1 MKWIKVS
8 LKTTTEAVDFISAM
22 FDEIGLEGIEIEDK
36 IPLSE
41 EDKQKM
47 FIDILPDLEP
57 DDGIATVS
65 SYVDIKTDIEELR
78 KQIEDGLEELKLFV
92 DLGVCELTFEETDD
106 KDWIDNWKEYFK
118 PFYAAEHILIK
129 PSWEELPEDRKE
141 EDFVIEIDPGTAFG
155 TGSHETTK
163 LCIQSILKELKQG
176 GHVLDVGCGSG
187 ILSLVSLKL
196 GAGRTVGTDID
207 ENSLKITW
215 ENMERNGI
223 TEKEFTSYAGNLID
237 DKDLQQNVGT
247 GFDLVVANILAPV
260 IIQLSGEVAKHMK
273 KDGIFISSGILNTK
287 KEEVQDAL
295 KENGFEILKINE
307 MGEWVSFTARLAEHI
322 YRKRIK

>member
-8 LKTTTEAVDFISAM
+8 LKTTTEAVDLISAM

-47 FIDILPDLEP
+47 FIDILPDLGP

-65 SYVDIKTDIEELR
+65 SYVNIEVDKEVLK
-78 KQIEDGLEELKLFV
+78 KQIEDGLEEVKLFV
-92 DLGVCELTFEETDD
+92 DAGACELTLEEKDD
-106 KDWIDNWKEYFK
+106 RDWIDNWKEYFK

-129 PSWEELPEDRKE
+129 PSWETLPENRKE
-141 EDFVIEIDPGTAFG
+141 EDIVIEIDPKTAFG

-163 LCIQSILKELKQG
+163 LCIESIKKELKQG
-176 GHVLDVGCGSG
+176 MSILDVGCGSG

-196 GAGRTVGTDID
+196 GACKAVGTDID
-207 ENSLKITW
+207 ENALKITW
-215 ENMERNGI
+215 ENMERNKI
-223 TEKEFTSYAGNLID
+223 TEKKFISYAGNLID
-237 DKDLQQNVGT
+237 DKNLQRKVGT

-260 IIQLSGEVAKHMK
+260 IIQLSEEIANHMK
-273 KDGIFISSGILNTK
+273 PKGIFISSGILNTK
-287 KEEVQDAL
+287 EEEVQHAL
-295 KENGFEILKINE
+295 EKNGFEILERNE
-307 MGEWVSFTARLAEHI
+307 MGEWVSFTAQLI
-322 YRKRIK
+322 

>member
-8 LKTTTEAVDFISAM
+8 LKTTTEAVDLISAM

-47 FIDILPDLEP
+47 FIDILPDLGP

-65 SYVDIKTDIEELR
+65 SYVSIETDKEVLK
-78 KQIEDGLEELKLFV
+78 KQIEDGLEEVKLFV
-92 DLGVCELTFEETDD
+92 DAGACELTLEEKDD
-106 KDWIDNWKEYFK
+106 RDWIDNWKEYFK

-129 PSWEELPEDRKE
+129 PSWETLPENRKE
-141 EDFVIEIDPGTAFG
+141 EDIVIEIDPKTAFG

-163 LCIQSILKELKQG
+163 LCIESIKKELKQG
-176 GHVLDVGCGSG
+176 MSILDIGCGSG

-196 GAGRTVGTDID
+196 GACKAVGTDID
-207 ENSLKITW
+207 ENALKITW

-223 TEKEFTSYAGNLID
+223 TEKELLEQDLI
-237 DKDLQQNVGT
+237 LW
-247 GFDLVVANILAPV
+247 LL
-260 IIQLSGEVAKHMK
+260 
-273 KDGIFISSGILNTK
+273 IF
-287 KEEVQDAL
+287 
-295 KENGFEILKINE
+295 
-307 MGEWVSFTARLAEHI
+307 
-322 YRKRIK
+322 

>member
-8 LKTTTEAVDFISAM
+8 LKTTTEAVDLISAM

-65 SYVDIKTDIEELR
+65 SYVSIEKDKEVLK
-78 KQIEDGLEELKLFV
+78 KQIEDGLEEVKLFV
-92 DLGVCELTFEETDD
+92 DAGACELTLEEKDD
-106 KDWIDNWKEYFK
+106 RDWIDNWKEYFK

-129 PSWEELPEDRKE
+129 PSWETLPENRKE
-141 EDFVIEIDPGTAFG
+141 EDIVIEIDPKTAFG

-163 LCIQSILKELKQG
+163 LCIESIKKELKQG
-176 GHVLDVGCGSG
+176 MSVLDVGCGSG

-196 GAGRTVGTDID
+196 GACKAVGTDID
-207 ENSLKITW
+207 ENALKITW
-215 ENMERNGI
+215 ENMERNKI
-223 TEKEFTSYAGNLID
+223 TEKEFISYTGNLID
-237 DKDLQQNVGT
+237 DKNLQRKVGT
-247 GFDLVVANILAPV
+247 GFDLVAANILAPV
-260 IIQLSGEVAKHMK
+260 IIQLSEEIANHMK
-273 KDGIFISSGILNTK
+273 PKGIFISSGILNTK
-287 KEEVQDAL
+287 EEEVQHAL
-295 KENGFEILKINE
+295 ERNGFKILERNE
-307 MGEWVSFTARLAEHI
+307 MGEWISFTAQLI
-322 YRKRIK
+322 

>member
-8 LKTTTEAVDFISAM
+8 LKTTTEAVDLISAM

-47 FIDILPDLEP
+47 FIDILPDLGP

-65 SYVDIKTDIEELR
+65 SYVSIETDKEVLK
-78 KQIEDGLEELKLFV
+78 KQIEDGLEEVKLFV
-92 DLGVCELTFEETDD
+92 DAGACELTLEEKDD
-106 KDWIDNWKEYFK
+106 RDWIDNWKEYFK

-129 PSWEELPEDRKE
+129 PSWETLPENRKE
-141 EDFVIEIDPGTAFG
+141 EDIVIEIDPKTAFG

-163 LCIQSILKELKQG
+163 LCIESIKKELKQG
-176 GHVLDVGCGSG
+176 MSILDIGCGSG

-196 GAGRTVGTDID
+196 GACKAVGTDID
-207 ENSLKITW
+207 ENALKITW

-223 TEKEFTSYAGNLID
+223 TEKEFISYAGNLID
-237 DKDLQQNVGT
+237 DKNLQRKVGT

-260 IIQLSGEVAKHMK
+260 IIELSEEIANHMK
-273 KDGIFISSGILNTK
+273 PKGIFISSGILNTK
-287 KEEVQDAL
+287 KEEVQHAL
-295 KENGFEILKINE
+295 ERNGFEILEKKE
-307 MGEWVSFTARLAEHI
+307 MGEWVSFTAQI
-322 YRKRIK
+322 I

>member
-8 LKTTTEAVDFISAM
+8 LKTTTEAVDLISAM

-47 FIDILPDLEP
+47 FIDILPDLGP

-65 SYVDIKTDIEELR
+65 SYVSIETDKEVLK
-78 KQIEDGLEELKLFV
+78 KQIEDGLEEVKLFV
-92 DLGVCELTFEETDD
+92 DAGACELTLEEKDD
-106 KDWIDNWKEYFK
+106 IDWIDNWKEYFK

-129 PSWEELPEDRKE
+129 PSWETLPENRKE
-141 EDFVIEIDPGTAFG
+141 EDIVIEIDPKTAFG

-163 LCIQSILKELKQG
+163 LCIESIKKELKQG
-176 GHVLDVGCGSG
+176 MSILDVGCGSG

-196 GAGRTVGTDID
+196 GACKAVGTDID
-207 ENSLKITW
+207 ENALKITW

-223 TEKEFTSYAGNLID
+223 TEKEFISYAGNLID
-237 DKDLQQNVGT
+237 DKNLQRKVGT

-260 IIQLSGEVAKHMK
+260 IIELSEEIANHMK
-273 KDGIFISSGILNTK
+273 PKGIFISSGILNTK
-287 KEEVQDAL
+287 KEEVQHAL
-295 KENGFEILKINE
+295 ERNGFEILERNE
-307 MGEWVSFTARLAEHI
+307 MGEWISFTAQLI
-322 YRKRIK
+322 

>member
-8 LKTTTEAVDFISAM
+8 LKTTTEAVDLISAM

-47 FIDILPDLEP
+47 FIDILPDLGP

-65 SYVDIKTDIEELR
+65 SYVSIETDKEVLK
-78 KQIEDGLEELKLFV
+78 KQIEDGLEEVKLFV
-92 DLGVCELTFEETDD
+92 DAGACELTLEEKDD
-106 KDWIDNWKEYFK
+106 RDWIDNWKEYFK

-129 PSWEELPEDRKE
+129 PSWETLPENRKE
-141 EDFVIEIDPGTAFG
+141 EDVVIEIDPKTAFG

-163 LCIQSILKELKQG
+163 LCIESIKKELKQG
-176 GHVLDVGCGSG
+176 MSILDVGCGSG

-196 GAGRTVGTDID
+196 GACKAVGTDID
-207 ENSLKITW
+207 ENALKITW

-223 TEKEFTSYAGNLID
+223 TEKEFISYAGNLID
-237 DKDLQQNVGT
+237 DKNLQRKVGT

-260 IIQLSGEVAKHMK
+260 IIELSEEIANHMK
-273 KDGIFISSGILNTK
+273 PKGIFISSGILNTK
-287 KEEVQDAL
+287 KEEVQHAL
-295 KENGFEILKINE
+295 EKNGFEILERNE
-307 MGEWVSFTARLAEHI
+307 MGEWISFTTQI
-322 YRKRIK
+322 I

>member
-8 LKTTTEAVDFISAM
+8 LKTTTEAVDLISAM

-65 SYVDIKTDIEELR
+65 SYVSIEKDKEVLK
-78 KQIEDGLEELKLFV
+78 KQIEDGLEEVKLFV
-92 DLGVCELTFEETDD
+92 DAGACELTLEEKDD
-106 KDWIDNWKEYFK
+106 RDWIDNWKEYFK

-129 PSWEELPEDRKE
+129 PSWETLPENRKE
-141 EDFVIEIDPGTAFG
+141 EDIVIEIDPKTAFG

-163 LCIQSILKELKQG
+163 LCIKSIKKELKQG
-176 GHVLDVGCGSG
+176 MSVLDVGCGSG

-196 GAGRTVGTDID
+196 GACKAVGTDID
-207 ENSLKITW
+207 ENALKITW
-215 ENMERNGI
+215 ENMERNKI
-223 TEKEFTSYAGNLID
+223 TEKEFISYTGNLID
-237 DKDLQQNVGT
+237 DKNLQRKVGT
-247 GFDLVVANILAPV
+247 GFDLVAANILAPV
-260 IIQLSGEVAKHMK
+260 IIQLSEEIANHMK
-273 KDGIFISSGILNTK
+273 PKGIFISSGILNTK
-287 KEEVQDAL
+287 EEEVQHAL
-295 KENGFEILKINE
+295 ERNGFKILERNE
-307 MGEWVSFTARLAEHI
+307 MGEWISFTAQLI
-322 YRKRIK
+322 

>member
-8 LKTTTEAVDFISAM
+8 LKTTTEAVDLISAM

-47 FIDILPDLEP
+47 FIDILPDLGP

-65 SYVDIKTDIEELR
+65 SYVSIETDKEVLK
-78 KQIEDGLEELKLFV
+78 KQIEDGLEEVKLFV
-92 DLGVCELTFEETDD
+92 DAGACELTLEEKDD
-106 KDWIDNWKEYFK
+106 IDWIDNWKEYFK

-129 PSWEELPEDRKE
+129 PSWETLPENRKE
-141 EDFVIEIDPGTAFG
+141 EDVVIEIDPKTAFG

-163 LCIQSILKELKQG
+163 LCIESIKKELKQG
-176 GHVLDVGCGSG
+176 MSILDVGCGSG

-196 GAGRTVGTDID
+196 GACKAVGTDID
-207 ENSLKITW
+207 ENALKITW
-215 ENMERNGI
+215 ENMERNKI

-237 DKDLQQNVGT
+237 DKNLQRKVGT

-260 IIQLSGEVAKHMK
+260 IIQLSEEIANHMK
-273 KDGIFISSGILNTK
+273 PKGIFISSGILNTK
-287 KEEVQDAL
+287 EKEVQHAL
-295 KENGFEILKINE
+295 EKNGFEILERNE
-307 MGEWVSFTARLAEHI
+307 MGEWISFTAQLI
-322 YRKRIK
+322 